1 MPRQNRVTPRGE
13 LIAVDA
19 RGTFMGNRGC
29 LHDAA
34 GRIRR
39 AWQLKRWIICELEFK
54 GRHRPVMQPGR
65 YTELFFLDEA
75 TALAAG
81 HRPCAECRR
90 PAFRAFLAAWA
101 AGRPGGD
108 TPRTPALDEVL
119 HRERTAPPW
128 QAPLDTLPDG
138 AFVALPGD
146 PRPFLVLG
154 GALLAWTPGGYTDH
168 VARPPAAVE
177 VLTPRSTVEALR
189 AGYRPVLHPTAA
201 HTVSAD

>member
-1 MPRQNRVTPRGE
+1 MTPRGE
-13 LIAVDA
+13 LVAVDA

-39 AWQLKRWIICELEFK
+39 EWQLKRWIVCELEFK
-54 GRHRPVMQPGR
+54 GRRRPVMQPGC

-101 AGRPGGD
+101 AGGAGGGPGG
-108 TPRTPALDEVL
+108 TPSATAVDEVL
-119 HRERTAPPW
+119 HRERTAPPER
-128 QAPLDTLPDG
+128 APLDALPDG

-154 GALLAWTPGGYTDH
+154 DALLTWTPGGYADR
-168 VARPPAAVE
+168 VARPPATVE

-189 AGYRPVLHPTAA
+189 AGYRPVLHPTAGA
-201 HTVSAD
+201 TDVER

>member
-19 RGTFMGNRGC
+19 HGTFMGNRGC

-39 AWQLKRWIICELEFK
+39 AWQLKRWIICELQFK
-54 GRHRPVMQPGR
+54 GRHRPVMQPGC

-90 PAFRAFLAAWA
+90 GAYEAFRAAF
-101 AGRPGGD
+101 AGEG
-108 TPRTPALDEVL
+108 L
-119 HRERTAPPW
+119 APPR
-128 QAPLDTLPDG
+128 APEMDALLHAERIAADGGKRTYRAALASLPDG
-138 AFVALPGD
+138 AMVDLDGAPHLLWRAQLWPWRFEGYGP
-146 PRPFLVLG
+146 PR
-154 GALLAWTPGGYTDH
+154 
-168 VARPPAAVE
+168 ARRQGEVV
-177 VLTPRSTVEALR
+177 VLTPRSTVRALR
-189 AGYRPVLHPTAA
+189 RGYVPQVGLN
-201 HTVSAD
+201 D